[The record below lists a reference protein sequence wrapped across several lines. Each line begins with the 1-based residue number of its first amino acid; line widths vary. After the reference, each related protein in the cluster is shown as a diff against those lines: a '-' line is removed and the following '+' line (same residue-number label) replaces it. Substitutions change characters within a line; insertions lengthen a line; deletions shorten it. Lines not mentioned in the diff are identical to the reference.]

1 MRQWKEY
8 IVRLISTKP
17 AKWKRVTRRRNR
29 HRNGVNASMEAWAYT
44 CLVGGFGQEQA
55 ARR

>member
-44 CLVGGFGQEQA
+44 CLVG
-55 ARR
+55 